1 MSEER
6 VENLFSLDDAS
17 WQDALN
23 EAIEALGEDI
33 DLSEDEV
40 FGLIGLPVQEAAVDE
55 VVVEQPRTPSP
66 RRRNDDDDI
75 HEAATI
81 RMPLTPPPSI
91 FTHRTAPLQLPPPSP
106 CSRSSSTV
114 NVSDDD
120 DDDVEM
126 VCEVIVSR
134 RPPPPPPSRRVT
146 CVDLVTPRGAP
157 VMMIDITTPQQPLLV
172 NLVSPPAI
180 QETSCRQREQVGDH
194 NNTMP
199 VCGGWECAHCVAGR
213 CSRQP
218 QWVESPP
225 QRGSRRHVD
234 RNGPVRQV
242 VRRLFASRSSSPE
255 DSPAVRQPSR
265 SPSPAPLSR
274 QLSRSPAELSTT
286 ALMQI
291 LEMFNLPKIFSNIN
305 VLKGSEIICSP
316 YKHSTKFIGHRLI
329 AVLTNA
335 LS

>member
-1 MSEER
+1 
-6 VENLFSLDDAS
+6 
-17 WQDALN
+17 
-23 EAIEALGEDI
+23 
-33 DLSEDEV
+33 
-40 FGLIGLPVQEAAVDE
+40 
-55 VVVEQPRTPSP
+55 
-66 RRRNDDDDI
+66 
-75 HEAATI
+75 
-81 RMPLTPPPSI
+81 
-91 FTHRTAPLQLPPPSP
+91 
-106 CSRSSSTV
+106 
-114 NVSDDD
+114 
-120 DDDVEM
+120 
-126 VCEVIVSR
+126 
-134 RPPPPPPSRRVT
+134 
-146 CVDLVTPRGAP
+146 
-157 VMMIDITTPQQPLLV
+157 MMIDITTPQQPLLV

-286 ALMQI
+286 ALMQKNDI
-291 LEMFNLPKIFSNIN
+291 FNICCT
-305 VLKGSEIICSP
+305 IIIM
-316 YKHSTKFIGHRLI
+316 YVKLRMNE
-329 AVLTNA
+329 VLTRI
-335 LS
+335 L

>member
-126 VCEVIVSR
+126 VCDCLASTTTTTTITTRDMR
-134 RPPPPPPSRRVT
+134 RP
-146 CVDLVTPRGAP
+146 
-157 VMMIDITTPQQPLLV
+157 
-172 NLVSPPAI
+172 
-180 QETSCRQREQVGDH
+180 GD
-194 NNTMP
+194 
-199 VCGGWECAHCVAGR
+199 
-213 CSRQP
+213 
-218 QWVESPP
+218 
-225 QRGSRRHVD
+225 
-234 RNGPVRQV
+234 
-242 VRRLFASRSSSPE
+242 ASRSTR
-255 DSPAVRQPSR
+255 DDDRHHNATT
-265 SPSPAPLSR
+265 AALG
-274 QLSRSPAELSTT
+274 ELSFTTSDTRDVLPPTRTGRRSQQHHASMRGLGVRTLRRWSLQSAAAVGGITT
-286 ALMQI
+286 AARQQAARRS
-291 LEMFNLPKIFSNIN
+291 ERAGQTGGAKIIRITVEQSRRFPRCAPAFS
-305 VLKGSEIICSP
+305 V
-316 YKHSTKFIGHRLI
+316 
-329 AVLTNA
+329 AVA
-335 LS
+335 SSVE